1 MISVIS
7 VKAIVAATLLASV
20 VTPAAYASEGPQ
32 DTAYVKQTSEGEV
45 TLELSPQ
52 WQDSVLVVEIRAN
65 THVVDLSSV
74 NLGEQI
80 RLIVDGTEVSPVDAG
95 SLSGHHAQATV
106 VFRLE
111 KRPSNFT
118 IEVRDIPDVPLRVLT
133 WPAGETTP

>member
-1 MISVIS
+1 LIPI
-7 VKAIVAATLLASV
+7 KAIVGATLLASA

-32 DTAYVKQTSEGEV
+32 DTAYVKQASEGEV
-45 TLELSPQ
+45 TLELSPR

-65 THVVDLSSV
+65 THSVDLSSV
-74 NLGEQI
+74 DLGEQT
-80 RLIVDGTEVSPVDAG
+80 RLIVDGTEVNPVEAG

-111 KRPSNFT
+111 KRPSSFT